1 METFQE
7 CLKSVNSCDK
17 VIEEMQKVS
26 KIDIDKNFDEG
37 QFNNMFFKFC
47 KDNFFD
53 KYISFLE
60 KNGNHLDICNE
71 IIFKLS
77 HYILSY
83 KNKIAEAE
91 NMCYKQLELI
101 YQTFFFYEFTNNNE
115 TNNFTFYNQFP
126 ENLVEQNEYETYLL
140 NNSNFIFRRDSSI
153 SQEYYFSVF
162 SLYKKYK

>member
-7 CLKSVNSCDK
+7 CLKSINSCDK
-17 VIEEMQKVS
+17 VIEEMQNVS

-53 KYISFLE
+53 KYISLLE

-71 IIFKLS
+71 NIFKLS
-77 HYILSY
+77 HHILSY
-83 KNKIAEAE
+83 KIADTE
-91 NMCYKQLELI
+91 NICYKQLELL
-101 YQTFFFYEFTNNNE
+101 YQTFFFYEFNINNE

-140 NNSNFIFRRDSSI
+140 NNSNFIFGRNSSI
-153 SQEYYFSVF
+153 SQEYYFSMF